1 MEPTSNLIRHYDLD
15 KLKEQ
20 FGKKGGKMVD
30 IFGGASVADSLESHE
45 ERLQILMLR
54 D

>member
-30 IFGGASVADSLESHE
+30 IFGDASVADSLESHE